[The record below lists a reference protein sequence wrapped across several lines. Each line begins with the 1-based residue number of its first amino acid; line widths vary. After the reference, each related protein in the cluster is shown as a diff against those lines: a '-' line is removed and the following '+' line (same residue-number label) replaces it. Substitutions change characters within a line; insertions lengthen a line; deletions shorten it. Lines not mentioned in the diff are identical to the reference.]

1 MTLQLN
7 YELMILRFEMNDG
20 DIEKI
25 QSPINDKVSKYN
37 EKSKAGRI
45 GPFNHDTKKKGPC
58 LLPDTPLLYCS
69 F

>member
-1 MTLQLN
+1 
-7 YELMILRFEMNDG
+7 MNDG